1 MDYKDIWGLRKPGER
16 DSARHKEKIKE
27 AIKDNLRHIISEE
40 NIITSNK
47 GKKIKIPMKYLDMW
61 RFKYGKNNS
70 ADDRGVGHGDAKPGD
85 IIAKEGEEEGL
96 VGDRAGKESGEDVYE
111 EDVDLD
117 EVIEMMLED
126 LNLPFLEQKQ
136 QQVEIETEETVF
148 QDIAERGLPANVD
161 RRRTILEN
169 MKRNAAK
176 GKMRIGG
183 IAPCDLRY
191 KVWEN
196 VVEKHSNAAVFLL
209 MDRSGSMTE
218 GRKYIVKSF
227 FWWMVRFIEKKYSNV
242 KLIFIAH
249 DTEAKEV
256 EEENFFQISQ
266 SGGTMC
272 SSAFKLAKDIISERF
287 PPNIWNNYVFE
298 FSDGDN
304 WGEDNERC
312 VEMVKDLLSVCQA
325 VGYGEVE
332 YSDWLYGQTKTKSNI
347 INSRLKRAFLGNKEI
362 SQNRR
367 FLTTSIKDKE
377 DIYDCLRQFL
387 QGIDG
392 ERDAR

>member
-1 MDYKDIWGLRKPGER
+1 MDYKDIWSLRKPGER

-27 AIKDNLRHIISEE
+27 AIRDNLRHIISEE
-40 NIITSNK
+40 NIITSHK
-47 GKKIKIPMKYLDMW
+47 GKKVKIPMKYLDMW
-61 RFKYGKNNS
+61 RFKAGKNSS
-70 ADDRGVGHGDAKPGD
+70 ADGRGVGHGDAKPGD
-85 IIAKEGEEEGL
+85 VIAKEGEKSSSGNKAGQEA
-96 VGDRAGKESGEDVYE
+96 GDDIYE

-117 EVIEMMLED
+117 EVVEMMLED
-126 LNLPFLEQKQ
+126 LDLPFLEQKQ
-136 QQVEIETEETVF
+136 KQVEVETEETVF
-148 QDIAERGLPANVD
+148 QDIAERGLPSNID
-161 RRRTILEN
+161 KRRTILEN

-176 GKMRIGG
+176 GKMKIGG
-183 IAPCDLRY
+183 IIPSDLRY

-196 VVEKHSNAAVFLL
+196 VIEKHSNAAVFLL

-249 DTEAKEV
+249 DTEAREV
-256 EEENFFQISQ
+256 EESSFFQISQ

-272 SSAFKLAKDIISERF
+272 SSAFKLAKDIINDRF
-287 PPNIWNNYVFE
+287 PTNIWNNYVFE

-312 VEMVKDLLSVCQA
+312 VEIVKDLLTVCQA

-332 YSDWLYGQTKTKSNI
+332 FSDWLYGYESNKKVVD
-347 INSRLKRAFLGNKEI
+347 SRLKRAFLGNQEI
-362 SQNRR
+362 AQNKR
-367 FLTTSIKDKE
+367 FLTTSIRDKE

-392 ERDAR
+392 ERDAG